1 MLTSKQSLS
10 KIKKYYK
17 NSKFYEYDDII
28 GWYVDEDTETSYS
41 WKFELQGKKHEIKCN
56 KENGKIEVL

>member
-10 KIKKYYK
+10 KIKKYYR

-28 GWYVDEDTETSYS
+28 DWYVDKDTKTSYS
-41 WKFELQGKKHEIKCN
+41 WEFELHGEKHEIKCN